1 MKNVLFFG
9 GSSLLATIWTNYWKE
24 RYNIFLTQ
32 HQQSIELTGVKLI
45 QIQEISEAKLKIIL
59 SVNNIDLLINC
70 VGLTSVEQCEA
81 NPTKANYLNAEV
93 PSILAKVCFDQKI
106 DFVQISTDHL
116 FGGIEEFNL
125 ELDIPKPLN
134 QYAYSK
140 LKGEQNS
147 ITNNPE
153 ALIIRTNFFGFGP
166 KYRPS
171 FSDIITSALK
181 RKQTIKLFTDVFFT
195 PIHVHELA
203 NIVFE
208 LLKENKRGIY
218 NVVSNERI
226 SKYDFGLL
234 IAENLN
240 LPKSLILQGSISER
254 DDLVIRP
261 CDMSLSNNKVN
272 DTINIEIK
280 SLTNQ
285 IKELIQNKLKTND
298 TI

>member
-9 GSSLLATIWTNYWKE
+9 GSSLLATIWANYWKE

-166 KYRPS
+166 KYKPS
-171 FSDIITSALK
+171 FSDIITSTLE
-181 RKQTIKLFTDVFFT
+181 RNQTINLFSDVFFT

-208 LLKENKRGIY
+208 LLNKNKNGIY
-218 NVVSNERI
+218 NIASNERI
-226 SKYDFGLL
+226 SKYTFGLL

-240 LPKSLILQGSISER
+240 LSKSLILQGSIKER
-254 DDLVIRP
+254 NDLVKRP
-261 CDMSLSNNKVN
+261 CDMSLSNLKVYN
-272 DTINIEIK
+272 ATKIEIK
-280 SLTNQ
+280 SLSNQ
-285 IKELIQNKLKTND
+285 IKGLTSSKLKD
-298 TI
+298 A

>member
-9 GSSLLATIWTNYWKE
+9 GSSLLATIWSNYWKE

-32 HQQSIELTGVKLI
+32 HHQSIEVVGVNLI
-45 QIQEISEAKLKIIL
+45 QIQEISEAKLKTIL
-59 SVNNIDLLINC
+59 FNNDIDLLINC

-93 PSILAKVCFDQKI
+93 PSILAKICFQHKVSFI
-106 DFVQISTDHL
+106 HISTDHL
-116 FGGIEEFNL
+116 FDGL
-125 ELDIPKPLN
+125 VELKSESDIPKPLN
-134 QYAYSK
+134 KYAITK
-140 LKGEQNS
+140 LKGDQNV
-147 ITNNPE
+147 INNNPDS
-153 ALIIRTNFFGFGP
+153 LIIRTNFFGLGP
-166 KYRPS
+166 KYRSS
-171 FSDIITSALK
+171 FSDIITSTLE
-181 RKQTIKLFTDVFFT
+181 RNQTIKLFTDVFFT

-203 NIVFE
+203 NIVFQ
-208 LLKENKRGIY
+208 LLKENERGIY

-226 SKYDFGLL
+226 SKYDFGIL

-261 CDMSLSNNKVN
+261 CDMSLSNIKVKN
-272 DTINIEIK
+272 AINIEIRN
-280 SLTNQ
+280 LTNQ
-285 IKELIQNKLKTND
+285 IKELIQNKLKKHD

>member
-1 MKNVLFFG
+1 MKNILFFG
-9 GSSLLATIWTNYWKE
+9 GSSLLATIWSNYWKE

-32 HQQSIELTGVKLI
+32 HRQSIEVVGVNLI

-59 SVNNIDLLINC
+59 SNNDIDLLINC

-81 NPTKANYLNAEV
+81 NPKKANYLNAEV
-93 PSILAKVCFDQKI
+93 PSIIAKICFEQKVCFI
-106 DFVQISTDHL
+106 HISTDHL
-116 FGGIEEFNL
+116 FDGLEEL
-125 ELDIPKPLN
+125 KSESDISNPLN
-134 QYAYSK
+134 QYAYTK
-140 LKGEQNS
+140 LKGDQNVINS
-147 ITNNPE
+147 NPDS
-153 ALIIRTNFFGFGP
+153 LIIRTNFFGIGP

-208 LLKENKRGIY
+208 LLKENERGIY
-218 NVVSNERI
+218 NVVSSERI

-240 LPKSLILQGSISER
+240 LPKSLILQGSIRER
-254 DDLVIRP
+254 NDLAIRP
-261 CDMSLSNNKVN
+261 CDMSLSNNKVKN
-272 DTINIEIK
+272 EINIEIK

-285 IKELIQNKLKTND
+285 IKELI
-298 TI
+298 

>member
-1 MKNVLFFG
+1 MYGIPVSFNR
-9 GSSLLATIWTNYWKE
+9 ANT
-24 RYNIFLTQ
+24 
-32 HQQSIELTGVKLI
+32 HSIA
-45 QIQEISEAKLKIIL
+45 ISEGKLKTIL
-59 SVNNIDLLINC
+59 SINNIDLLINC

-81 NPTKANYLNAEV
+81 NPTKANYLNTEV
-93 PSILAKVCFDQKI
+93 PSILAKICFEHKVSFI
-106 DFVQISTDHL
+106 HISTDHL
-116 FGGIEEFNL
+116 SDGLVEFKS
-125 ELDIPKPLN
+125 ESDISNPLN
-134 QYAYSK
+134 QYAITK
-140 LKGEQNS
+140 LQGDQNV
-147 ITNNPE
+147 IKNNPDS
-153 ALIIRTNFFGFGP
+153 LIIRTNFFGLGP
-166 KYRPS
+166 KHKPS
-171 FSDIITSALK
+171 FSDIITSALICN
-181 RKQTIKLFTDVFFT
+181 QTIKLFSDVFFT

-203 NIVFE
+203 NIIFE
-208 LLKENKRGIY
+208 LLKNNKRGIY

>member
-1 MKNVLFFG
+1 MKNILFFG
-9 GSSLLATIWTNYWKE
+9 GSSLLATVWANYWKD

-32 HQQSIELTGVKLI
+32 HQQPIGVVGVKLI
-45 QIQEISEAKLKIIL
+45 QIQEISEAKLKTIL
-59 SVNNIDLLINC
+59 FVNNIDLLINC

-93 PSILAKVCFDQKI
+93 PTIYTKICFEHKVSFI
-106 DFVQISTDHL
+106 HISTDHL
-116 FGGIEEFNL
+116 SDGL
-125 ELDIPKPLN
+125 VELKSESDISNPLN
-134 QYAYSK
+134 QYAITK
-140 LKGEQNS
+140 LQGDQNV
-147 ITNNPE
+147 IKNNPDS
-153 ALIIRTNFFGFGP
+153 LIIRTNFFGLGP
-166 KYRPS
+166 KHKPS
-171 FSDIITSALK
+171 FSDIITSALICN
-181 RKQTIKLFTDVFFT
+181 QTIKLFSDVFFT

-203 NIVFE
+203 NIIFE
-208 LLKENKRGIY
+208 LLKNNKRGIY